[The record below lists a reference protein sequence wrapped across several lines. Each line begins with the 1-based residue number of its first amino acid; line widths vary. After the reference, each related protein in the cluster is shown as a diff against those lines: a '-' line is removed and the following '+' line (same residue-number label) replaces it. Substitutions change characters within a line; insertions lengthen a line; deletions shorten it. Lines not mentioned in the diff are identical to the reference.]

1 MAYTTAAQDRS
12 APDEASIRTPLCA
25 GDVLTLARKCGADD
39 CGLVSIDN
47 AALAAE
53 RAHIAR
59 AFPATRTLL
68 SIVGRTHREPIRSPA
83 RSVANH
89 EFHREGNEIDEIAA
103 RIVGK
108 LQDLGVRALNPPM
121 AFPMEMERFPERGWI
136 VSHKRV
142 AEAAGLGRTGIH
154 RSIIHPKFGSF
165 ILLGTVLIAEDFDET
180 SKPLE
185 FNPCLECK
193 LCVAACPVGAIKPD
207 GYFDFSACLTH
218 NYQQF
223 MGGFVNFVE
232 DIARSK
238 SLGDF
243 RSKVSYAETVTRW
256 QSLSYGPN
264 YNAAYCI
271 AVCPAGED
279 VIGPYRADKRSHIE
293 AVVDPLTR
301 KSETVYVSKG
311 SDAADH
317 VARRF
322 PHKSIRWVRPAGR
335 STSIRG
341 FLFGITLTF
350 QQGKAAGLN
359 AVYHFTFTG
368 AQAAKA
374 TVIIK
379 DRRLTVRE
387 GLQGTADLEVVAD
400 GDTWLR
406 FLRKEVSIFRCL
418 VTRAVRLK
426 GSPRL
431 LLAFGKCF
439 PT

>member
-1 MAYTTAAQDRS
+1 VGLLTSEDRALSNAVPAGRTLS
-12 APDEASIRTPLCA
+12 ASEL
-25 GDVLTLARKCGADD
+25 LALSRDCGADD
-39 CGLVSIDN
+39 CGLISIDN

-53 RAHIAR
+53 RPHIAR
-59 AFPATRTLL
+59 AFPDTRTLL

-83 RSVANH
+83 RSVANL
-89 EFHREGNEIDEIAA
+89 EFHREGHVIDDIAA
-103 RIVGK
+103 RIVGR
-108 LQDLGVRALNPPM
+108 LEELGIRALNPAM

-142 AEAAGLGRTGIH
+142 AQAAGLGRMGIH

-165 ILLGTVLIAEDFDET
+165 VLLGTVLIAEDFDET
-180 SKPLE
+180 STPLE
-185 FNPCLECK
+185 YNPCLECK

-223 MGGFVNFVE
+223 MGGFVNFIE
-232 DIARSK
+232 DIADSK
-238 SLGDF
+238 SVGDF

-279 VIGPYRADKRSHIE
+279 VIGPYRTDKRKHMD

-301 KSETVYVSKG
+301 KTETIYVSKG
-311 SDAADH
+311 SDAAEY
-317 VARRF
+317 VTRRF

-335 STSIRG
+335 ATSIRG
-341 FLFGITLTF
+341 FLFGMTLSF

-359 AVYHFTFTG
+359 AVYHFVFTG
-368 AQAAKA
+368 SQATKA

-379 DRRLTVRE
+379 DRRLQVLD
-387 GLQGTADLEVVAD
+387 GLQGTADLSVVAD
-400 GDTWLR
+400 ADTWLR
-406 FLRKEVSIFRCL
+406 FLRKDVSIFRCL
-418 VTRAVRLK
+418 ITRAVRLK

-439 PT
+439 AS